1 MGSRKGKSKESRGL
15 ESLMRL
21 RSLESR
27 VTDEIEK
34 GKYRRL
40 REGTN
45 WRIFIDL
52 KSMKRGHQDSRV
64 SSTVAMWEGG

>member
-1 MGSRKGKSKESRGL
+1 
-15 ESLMRL
+15 MRS

-27 VTDEIEK
+27 VTDEIGK

-40 REGTN
+40 RKGTN

-52 KSMKRGHQDSRV
+52 KSMKHGHQDSRV
-64 SSTVAMWEGG
+64 SSTVAMWEGE